1 MVYILCI
8 KDRGVQGLRAQI
20 SRLSRQAEV
29 QVLTQLT
36 SSLVLASTSFWSPSV
51 KDDNTRNPGHI
62 RRPSA

>member
-1 MVYILCI
+1 MFILCI
-8 KDRGVQGLRAQI
+8 KDRGMQGLRAQI

-36 SSLVLASTSFWSPSV
+36 CSLVLASTSFWSRSG